1 MWYTKFV
8 NNFRVAVHIRI
19 IEKKPVTSLG
29 IFPGIIYEAPKQ
41 AESTVFLTFLC
52 QNQSSEKLAIC
63 QGINPTFW
71 SKEKA
76 SDRIDESVFPGKST
90 AFFESVKPGIVKI
103 VCLIHCAGLYLFKS
117 FSFDPRRIECSVRR

>member
-1 MWYTKFV
+1 MRLQNKRNLPFSRYSYV
-8 NNFRVAVHIRI
+8 NF
-19 IEKKPVTSLG
+19 KG
-29 IFPGIIYEAPKQ
+29 G
-41 AESTVFLTFLC
+41 
-52 QNQSSEKLAIC
+52 EKLAIC

-76 SDRIDESVFPGKST
+76 SDRIDESVFPDST

-117 FSFDPRRIECSVRR
+117 FSFDPRRIECSIRRWKSGRNPRNNFGKVEICP